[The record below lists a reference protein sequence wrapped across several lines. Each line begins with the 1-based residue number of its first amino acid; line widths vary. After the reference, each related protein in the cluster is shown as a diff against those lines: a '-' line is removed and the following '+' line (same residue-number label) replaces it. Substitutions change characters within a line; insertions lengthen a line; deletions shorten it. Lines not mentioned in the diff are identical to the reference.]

1 MNAVM
6 SEATPLWLISAND
19 LLSGEVVYLADQGKW
34 TNELAQAV
42 CIDDKQ
48 EAEKARQSAELQHD
62 KIVGPIVVGATYH
75 AEKNELMFNHFRDR
89 FRDSGPTH
97 RSELARVASPAYAPQ
112 GYAAAQTT
120 SHATGVA

>member
-1 MNAVM
+1 MNAVT

-19 LLSGEVVYLADQGKW
+19 LLSGEVVYLADQAEW
-34 TNELAQAV
+34 TRELAQAV
-42 CIDDKQ
+42 CIDNEQ
-48 EAEKARQSAELQHD
+48 AAEQARQSAELQHD

-75 AEKNELMFNHFRDR
+75 AGENKLMLNHFRDR

-97 RSELARVASPAYAPQ
+97 RSELARVASPEHALQ
-112 GYAAAQTT
+112 GYVAAQIT